1 MILVGTSG
9 FHFADWKDVFYPS
22 HLKRTEWL
30 PWYVRH
36 FPTLEINSTFYRIPS
51 RTTFESFDR
60 RTPGGYP
67 IVLKTHGDVTHARV
81 DTEWSIAT
89 LLESAAPII
98 DSGKLSALLAQFPYS
113 FRNNEKNRDYLSRI
127 RAAVPAEFPLFVEF
141 RQEGWA
147 VPDTFSFLRR
157 EEIGYCAVDEP
168 SLRGLMPRVA
178 RETNGTAYIR
188 LHGRNAESWWGDG
201 ERDDPGQDDSEGGS
215 GGGKG
220 DRYDYLYSEE
230 ELREWVEKVRELQK
244 LTDKTF
250 VFFNNCFAGQAVRGA
265 KLIQAMLDI
274 PRTGEEQ
281 VRLDL

>member
-9 FHFADWKDVFYPS
+9 YHFADWKDTFYPS
-22 HLKRTEWL
+22 HLKKNEWL
-30 PWYVRH
+30 SWYVRH
-36 FPTLEINSTFYRIPS
+36 FPTVEINSTYYRIPS
-51 RTTFESFDR
+51 RTTFESIDK
-60 RTPGGYP
+60 RTPHGYP

-89 LLESAAPII
+89 LLESAAPIVEA
-98 DSGKLSALLAQFPYS
+98 GKMCALLAQFPYS
-113 FRNNEKNRDYLSRI
+113 FRNNRENRDYLSRL
-127 RAAVPAEFPLFVEF
+127 RTAVPAEIPLFVEF
-141 RQEGWA
+141 RQDGWA
-147 VPDTFSFLRR
+147 DSDVFSFLKR
-157 EEIGYCAVDEP
+157 EEIGFCAVDEP
-168 SLRGLMPRVA
+168 SLHGLMPRVT
-178 RETNGTAYIR
+178 ETTNGTGYIR
-188 LHGRNAESWWGDG
+188 LHGRNAKSWWGDDEG
-201 ERDDPGQDDSEGGS
+201 DDRGGS
-215 GGGKG
+215 DPTGGKG

-230 ELREWVEKVRELQK
+230 ELKEWVEKVRELQK